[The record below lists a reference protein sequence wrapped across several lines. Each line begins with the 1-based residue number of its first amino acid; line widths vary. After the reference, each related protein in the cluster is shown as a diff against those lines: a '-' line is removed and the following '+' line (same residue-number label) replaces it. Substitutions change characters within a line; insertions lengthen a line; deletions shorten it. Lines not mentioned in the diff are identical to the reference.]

1 MKKQGRLNDSMNEL
15 YFLASGKIS
24 RREAVSRTLKI
35 AIGAS
40 AALFSGGLASYAIDS
55 YVKEATA
62 NFQVKISKSYNPR
75 AENYE
80 IGLKVIAPEL
90 DDLKAYYENAS
101 IQGVLDKSSWS
112 REREG
117 IFLHSYSSAFFTRRE
132 IGEQKMRVEV
142 EKDGVKSVKDF
153 FVNVALNEDE
163 ISSNPLKREDLKLL
177 WSDLLEDTR
186 LRFDR
191 EDLLRKECEIV
202 NAAEIKKVSRPSSIY
217 LKELTSYLLSSNL
230 DYRDV
235 LRGISLLVPTLNT
248 RPWICYGNFTEDI
261 NKAEFLLDEN
271 EAYWLTK
278 FLSEVDV
285 DEAHFYAAR
294 AITDQMVFFSDRL
307 KIRPLDVVEYKG
319 KKLQLFDLIKELAK
333 KHFAF
338 ESQGKRES
346 VKDFD
351 LVGRWSDR
359 SKVNNNRHIYY
370 NLRQVQF
377 PVSENMLFG
386 FVEVDPINRR
396 YVWEDDKNFHY
407 EVEGKAFAYADKAL
421 NILSLWIENYGKFN
435 EELKEILTDPNRKV
449 GECSCSP
456 LEGIHGYVDHP
467 FWTEF
472 FPNSIIE
479 ARKDNYDTL
488 LFKGSK
494 ESRNS
499 ILLYGYSLIT
509 FNSPK
514 WIEEVRVEL
523 ATCYGSIAGYPLYR
537 GGFNYPEKKRLAF
550 AHGEPSFII
559 NKNDENLLYE
569 RSTNEL
575 LLDRENTYTLNFIAT
590 RKDAAKK
597 DGIIELY
604 IYVPGEVR
612 EIKW

>member
-1 MKKQGRLNDSMNEL
+1 MKKQERLNDSMNEL
-15 YFLASGKIS
+15 YFLANGKIS

-40 AALFSGGLASYAIDS
+40 AALLSGGLASYAIDS
-55 YVKEATA
+55 HVKNLAT
-62 NFQVKISKSYNPR
+62 NFQVKISKSYNPH
-75 AENYE
+75 AEDYE

-101 IQGVLDKSSWS
+101 IKGVLDRSSWLK
-112 REREG
+112 EREG

-132 IGEQKMRVEV
+132 IGEQKIRVEV
-142 EKDGVKSVKDF
+142 EKDGVKSAKDF
-153 FVNVALNEDE
+153 LVNVALNEDE

-177 WSDLLEDTR
+177 WIDLLEDAK
-186 LRFDR
+186 LSFDR

-202 NAAEIKKVSRPSSIY
+202 DAAKINKISRPSSIY
-217 LKELTSYLLSSNL
+217 LRELTSYLLSSNL

-235 LRGISLLVPTLNT
+235 LRGISLLVPALNT
-248 RPWICYGNFTEDI
+248 RPWICYGNFTEDL

-278 FLSEVDV
+278 FLSEVNV
-285 DEAHFYAAR
+285 DEAHFYAVR

-359 SKVNNNRHIYY
+359 SEVNNNRHIYY
-370 NLRQVQF
+370 NLRQVQL
-377 PVSENMLFG
+377 PVSGDMLFG

-396 YVWEDDKNFHY
+396 YVWEDDKNY
-407 EVEGKAFAYADKAL
+407 LYQVEVGGEAFVYADKAL

-435 EELKEILTDPNRKV
+435 EELNEILTNPNRKV
-449 GECSCSP
+449 GEYSP
-456 LEGIHGYVDHP
+456 VEAIWNWPDILK
-467 FWTEF
+467 EF
-472 FPNSIIE
+472 FPNSITE

-499 ILLYGYSLIT
+499 VLLYGYSLTT

-537 GGFNYPEKKRLAF
+537 GDFNYPEKKRLAF

-569 RSTNEL
+569 RSTDEL